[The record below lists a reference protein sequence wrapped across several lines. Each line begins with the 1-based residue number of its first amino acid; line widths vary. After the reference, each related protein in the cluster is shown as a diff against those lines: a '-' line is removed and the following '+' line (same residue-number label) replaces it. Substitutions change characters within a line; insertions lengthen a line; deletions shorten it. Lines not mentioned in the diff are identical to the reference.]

1 MHFDIYQTVAIGV
14 AALVIGEVA
23 VKKTRLLSRICL
35 PAPVVGGL
43 LISLLTLLY
52 YILTGNEI
60 TFDSTVKDLCM
71 LMFFT
76 SVGYQSDVTLLK
88 KGGRP
93 LLTIVGMVFVLMV
106 FQNLL
111 GTGIA
116 VSMGK
121 SPLLGMAA
129 GSISMCGGHGTA
141 GGFSGMLAEMGLAG
155 ADSIAMAAA
164 TFGLIAGSLLGGPLS
179 DKLIRRWSLTYPV
192 NSAEAGNEEIWNA
205 TQTAEASMADPSTRS
220 GEKSSVALN
229 SVAVFAIFLSM
240 GLGTLMN
247 KALALLGIS
256 FPTYFGSLLVA
267 AIIRNVS
274 ELVKGCPKLP
284 IRQITGVGSISLTIF
299 LGIAMISLRLWEL
312 AGLAL
317 PMVAILSGQVL
328 LMWAFCRFVAFP
340 LLGRTYD
347 AAVLVAGICGFG
359 LGATPNAMANMEA
372 VSGKHGY
379 STMPFL
385 VVPLVGAIFV
395 DTMNV
400 FTITIFLNLL

>member
-1 MHFDIYQTVAIGV
+1 MHFDIYQTVAVGV
-14 AALVIGEVA
+14 AALIIGEAA
-23 VKKTRLLSRICL
+23 VKRTRIFSRICL
-35 PAPVVGGL
+35 PAPVIGGL
-43 LISLLTLLY
+43 LISLLSLLY
-52 YILTGNEI
+52 FKVTGSGI

-76 SVGYQSDVTLLK
+76 SVGYQSNFTLLR
-88 KGGRP
+88 KGGKP
-93 LLTIVGMVFVLMV
+93 LLVMVGLVFVLMV
-106 FQNLL
+106 LQNFL
-111 GTGIA
+111 GVGISA
-116 VSMGK
+116 AMGK

-141 GGFSGMLAEMGLAG
+141 GGFSRMLSDMGLEG

-164 TFGLIAGSLLGGPLS
+164 TFGLIAGSLLGSPLA
-179 DKLIRRWSLTYPV
+179 DRMIRKRSLVCPAPSEGI
-192 NSAEAGNEEIWNA
+192 NLDIQSAARA
-205 TQTAEASMADPSTRS
+205 AEASEADPSRS
-220 GEKSSVALN
+220 TDERSSVALN
-229 SVAVFAIFLSM
+229 TFAVFAIFLSM

-267 AIIRNVS
+267 ALVRNVS
-274 ELVKGCPKLP
+274 ELIPGCPKLP
-284 IRQITGVGSISLTIF
+284 VRQITGVGSISLSLF

-317 PMVAILSGQVL
+317 PMIVILSAQIL

-340 LLGRTYD
+340 LLGRSYD
-347 AAVLVAGICGFG
+347 AAVLVSGLCGFG

-372 VSGKHGY
+372 VTGRNGY
-379 STMPFL
+379 SAMPFL

-395 DTMNV
+395 DILNV
-400 FTITIFLNLL
+400 FTITMFLNFL